1 MNALAFRNLLERG
14 DVEGLRA
21 FWRQSSPHLPQPETR
36 EQAEIVMHRARTE
49 AESVPLK
56 KRAYSH
62 RWLCD
67 RGLPSGLPDELK
79 PRAERIYPRVVE
91 AVGISVNARS
101 EMLKPLARQV
111 ERAMADAV
119 EEAYADGRTDP
130 GFIKT
135 RMAEVK
141 DRTWRELMGVRV

>member
-1 MNALAFRNLLERG
+1 MTALAFRNLLERG

-21 FWRQSSPHLPQPETR
+21 FWRQASPHLPQPETR
-36 EQAEIVMHRARTE
+36 EQAEFVMHRARTE
-49 AESVPLK
+49 AESLPLK
-56 KRAYSH
+56 SRAYSH

-67 RGLPSGLPDELK
+67 RDLPSGLPDNLK
-79 PRAERIYPRVVE
+79 PRAERIYPRIVE

-101 EMLKPLARQV
+101 AMLKPLARQV

-130 GFIKT
+130 GFIRA

-141 DRTWRELMGVRV
+141 TRTWRQLMGVRV

>member
-1 MNALAFRNLLERG
+1 MTALAFRNLLNSG

-21 FWRQSSPHLPQPETR
+21 FWRNASPHLPQPETR

-49 AESVPLK
+49 AESIALD

-119 EEAYADGRTDP
+119 EEAFADGRTDP
-130 GFIKT
+130 GFIKA

-141 DRTWRELMGVRV
+141 ARTWRQLMGARL

>member
-1 MNALAFRNLLERG
+1 MTALAFRNLLERG

-21 FWRQSSPHLPQPETR
+21 FWRQASPHLPQPETR

>member
-1 MNALAFRNLLERG
+1 MTALAFRNLLQAG

-21 FWRQSSPHLPQPETR
+21 FWRNASPHLPQPETR
-36 EQAEIVMHRARTE
+36 EQAKIVMHRARTE
-49 AESVPLK
+49 AESLPID

-101 EMLKPLARQV
+101 EMLKPLAREV

-141 DRTWRELMGVRV
+141 DRTWRQLMGARR

>member
-1 MNALAFRNLLERG
+1 MTALAFRNLLQAG

-21 FWRQSSPHLPQPETR
+21 FWRNASPHLPQPESR

-49 AESVPLK
+49 AESLPID

-101 EMLKPLARQV
+101 EMLKPLAREV

-130 GFIKT
+130 GFIKS

-141 DRTWRELMGVRV
+141 DRTWRQLMGARL

>member
-1 MNALAFRNLLERG
+1 MSAMSFRNLLSAG

-21 FWRQSSPHLPQPETR
+21 FWRNASPHLPQPESR

-49 AESVPLK
+49 AESLPID

-67 RGLPSGLPDELK
+67 RGLPSGLPDNLK

-101 EMLKPLARQV
+101 EMLKPLAREV

-119 EEAYADGRTDP
+119 EEAYADGRTDA
-130 GFIKT
+130 GFIKA

-141 DRTWRELMGVRV
+141 DSTWRQLMGARL

>member
-1 MNALAFRNLLERG
+1 MTALAFRNLLQAG

-21 FWRQSSPHLPQPETR
+21 FWRNASPHLPQPESR

-49 AESVPLK
+49 AESLPID

-67 RGLPSGLPDELK
+67 RGLPSGLPDNLK

-101 EMLKPLARQV
+101 EMLKPLAREV

-130 GFIKT
+130 GFIRA

-141 DRTWRELMGVRV
+141 TRTWRQLMGVRR

>member
-1 MNALAFRNLLERG
+1 MSAMSFRNLLTSG

-21 FWRQSSPHLPQPETR
+21 FWRNASPHLPQPETR

-67 RGLPSGLPDELK
+67 RGLPSGLPDNLK

-101 EMLKPLARQV
+101 EMLKPLAREV

-130 GFIKT
+130 GFIRA

-141 DRTWRELMGVRV
+141 TRTWRQLMGVRV

>member
-1 MNALAFRNLLERG
+1 MSFRNLLTSG

-21 FWRQSSPHLPQPETR
+21 FWRNASPHLPQPESR

-49 AESVPLK
+49 AASLPIE

-79 PRAERIYPRVVE
+79 PRAERIYPRVVS
-91 AVGISVNARS
+91 AVGISVKASS
-101 EMLKPLARQV
+101 ERLKPLAAIV

-130 GFIKT
+130 AFIKA

-141 DRTWRELMGVRV
+141 DRTWRSLIGGKL

>member
-1 MNALAFRNLLERG
+1 MSAMSFRNLLSAG

-21 FWRQSSPHLPQPETR
+21 FWRNASPHLPQPESR

-49 AESVPLK
+49 AESLPID

-67 RGLPSGLPDELK
+67 RGLPSGLPDNLK

-101 EMLKPLARQV
+101 EMLKPLAREV

-119 EEAYADGRTDP
+119 EEAYADGRTDA
-130 GFIKT
+130 GFIKA

-141 DRTWRELMGVRV
+141 DRTWRQLMGARL